1 MFQRRISLVL
11 RTTPTCSGAVSITF
25 SVLGGGS
32 SDGGERVQMSEHC
45 LAGAGSGR
53 VEGDTEAEA
62 K

>member
-1 MFQRRISLVL
+1 MSLVL
-11 RTTPTCSGAVSITF
+11 RTTPTCSGAVSMTF

-32 SDGGERVQMSEHC
+32 SDGGERVEMSEHC

-53 VEGDTEAEA
+53 VEGETEAEG